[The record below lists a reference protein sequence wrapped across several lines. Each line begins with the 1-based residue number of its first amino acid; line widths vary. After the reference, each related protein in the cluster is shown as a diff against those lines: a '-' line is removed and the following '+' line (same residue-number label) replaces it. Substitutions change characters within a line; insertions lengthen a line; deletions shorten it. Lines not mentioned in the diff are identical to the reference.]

1 MQAMQTPGLYYAEL
15 VDRAT
20 QIRAE
25 TAIPV
30 FTDEEKAIL
39 LRFFSNS
46 DKNTFFIFGLPEELI
61 STLISMYS
69 RLKNPRGLRGLFL
82 DSFIKDIPSIAQMGI
97 DPELRKEAVSAKKI
111 KDFMRKWLDKYGH
124 NSIARTGVV
133 HVCFEKVSVM
143 AAKAIEEGRPGAGY
157 LELSTRY
164 VDMSAAGFYPVGKLL
179 GDPRMDEFLMN
190 CLNDYTALGATEEG
204 HFKTLAASLGINEPS
219 EVQLQG
225 KFGDHVGNILPC
237 AVYTSVGATLA
248 GEAFQRM
255 VSHLMREQDPECD
268 VLAQEV
274 LDEAEA
280 SGASVLLGSH
290 YKPTEY
296 EVASRFDYMADI
308 PYSEEVVLESV
319 HFPEW
324 LVPAPGVAA
333 LRDSSAGSFQKLNRE
348 YELGSATFRGVM
360 SFRSWRDLHR
370 QGFCTHFRSL
380 VAPNFLYLPPDI
392 STNYYEKAN
401 SRFREC
407 QTLYCAIADRDNVVA
422 LQKLCPMGV
431 AVAYRAHANLRQW
444 EFVTWQ
450 RSKQSV
456 HHEVRTHVLQMYEK
470 LCQALPW
477 WKDVCRCNKGDY
489 FFARGAELPPID
501 TSILTDAVRY
511 PWKTN

>member
-1 MQAMQTPGLYYAEL
+1 MTEKAK
-15 VDRAT
+15 
-20 QIRAE
+20 QIRAN
-25 TAIPV
+25 TPV
-30 FTDEEKAIL
+30 PTFTDDEKAIL
-39 LRFFSNS
+39 GRFFSNS
-46 DKNTFFIFGLPEELI
+46 DKNTFFVFGLPEELI

-82 DSFIKDIPSIAQMGI
+82 DSFIKDIPSISEMGI
-97 DPELRKEAVSAKKI
+97 PSEVRKEAVSAKKI

-164 VDMSAAGFYPVGKLL
+164 VDMSAAGFYPVGQLV
-179 GDPRMDEFLMN
+179 GNPEMDEYLLR
-190 CLNDYTALGATEEG
+190 CLNDY
-204 HFKTLAASLGINEPS
+204 ASLGESEEAHFRKLAAMVGISDPG

-225 KFGDHVGNILPC
+225 KFGDHVGNLLPC

-255 VSHLMREQDPECD
+255 VNHLMREQDPECD

-274 LDEAEA
+274 LDEADA

-290 YKPTEY
+290 FEPSEY
-296 EVASRFDYMADI
+296 EIASRYNYLTDV
-308 PYSEEVVLESV
+308 PYNEEVVLEACYYPKKLWGASYPPSHEV
-319 HFPEW
+319 N
-324 LVPAPGVAA
+324 A
-333 LRDSSAGSFQKLNRE
+333 LRSASPDSFQKLNRE
-348 YELGSATFRGVM
+348 FEMGSATFRGVM

-370 QGFCTHFRSL
+370 QGFCTHFRSV
-380 VAPNFLYLPPDI
+380 VAPNFLYLPPDV
-392 STNYYEKAN
+392 SMDYYDKAN
-401 SRFREC
+401 GAFKACKS
-407 QTLYCAIADRDNVVA
+407 LYDGAVNRDNVIA

-431 AVAYRAHANLRQW
+431 GVAYRAHANLRQW

-456 HHEVRTHVLQMYEK
+456 HHEVRTHVLQMYEL
-470 LCQALPW
+470 LCKEIPW
-477 WKDVCRCNKGDY
+477 WKDVCRCKKGDY

-501 TSILTDAVRY
+501 TTVLTNEVRY
-511 PWKTN
+511 PWKKN

>member
-1 MQAMQTPGLYYAEL
+1 MMMSEYYAQL
-15 VDRAT
+15 VEKAK

-25 TAIPV
+25 TPV
-30 FTDEEKAIL
+30 PAFTDDEKDLL
-39 LRFFSNS
+39 LRFFSNT
-46 DKNTFFIFGLPEELI
+46 DKNTFFVFGMPEELI

-82 DSFIKDIPSIAQMGI
+82 DGFVKDIPSVALMGLS
-97 DPELRKEAVSAKKI
+97 PEIRKEAVSAKKI

-133 HVCFEKVSVM
+133 HICFEKVSVM

-164 VDMSAAGFYPVGKLL
+164 VDMSAAGFYPLGKLFGEPKL
-179 GDPRMDEFLMN
+179 DEFLMN
-190 CLNDYTALGATEEG
+190 CLNDYTALGASEEE
-204 HFKTLAASLGINEPS
+204 HFKKLAASLGITDPS
-219 EVQLQG
+219 DVQLQG
-225 KFGDHVGNILPC
+225 KFGDHVGNILPS

-280 SGASVLLGSH
+280 SGAGVLLGSH
-290 YKPTEY
+290 FKPTEY
-296 EVASRFDYMADI
+296 ETESRFNYLDI
-308 PYSEEVVLESV
+308 LDKETPVLESL
-319 HFPEW
+319 HWPFTD
-324 LVPAPGVAA
+324 VPSPRINS
-333 LRDSSAGSFQKLNRE
+333 LRNNRTDSFQKLNRE
-348 YELGSATFRGVM
+348 FELGSATFSGVM

-380 VAPNFLYLPPDI
+380 VAPLFLYLPPDI
-392 STNYYEKAN
+392 SVDYYNKAN
-401 SRFREC
+401 ARFEEC
-407 QTLYCAIADRDNVVA
+407 RQLYNAIAQKDNVVA

-431 AVAYRAHANLRQW
+431 GVRYRAHANLRQW
-444 EFVTWQ
+444 EFVIWQ
-450 RSKQSV
+450 RSKQAV
-456 HHEVRTHVLQMYEK
+456 HHEVRTHVLAMYNLLCEK
-470 LCQALPW
+470 LPW
-477 WKDVCRCNKGDY
+477 WKQLCRCNQGDY

-501 TSILTDAVRY
+501 AKILTEEIRY
-511 PWKTN
+511 PWKKA